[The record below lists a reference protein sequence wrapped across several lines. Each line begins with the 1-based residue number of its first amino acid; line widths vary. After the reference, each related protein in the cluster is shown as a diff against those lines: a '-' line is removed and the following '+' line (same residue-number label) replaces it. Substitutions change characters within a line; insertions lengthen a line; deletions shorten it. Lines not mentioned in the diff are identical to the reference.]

1 MKKLLLLSL
10 CVTLIFSCSVDKDTK
25 KEINTTNIMA
35 KKMPKINVYHADTII
50 DNYDWMRLSDA
61 QKQSEDQDIQTKDVL
76 DYLNSENS
84 YLKKEMA
91 DTETFQ
97 DNLFN
102 EFVSRIKQDDESVPV
117 SYNGYT
123 YYSKYQ
129 KEQDYPLHYR
139 KENLDNAK
147 EELILNLPMMAKG
160 ENYFSLGDKSVSENN
175 QFLAYSID
183 LVSRR
188 EYTIHIKDLKT
199 GKILEDKIL
208 NTTGGITWANDNKTI
223 FYTKKDTI
231 TLRSSQIFR
240 HTLGTDS
247 SEDILVFE
255 EKDDTFSCFVY
266 KTKSSKYLMIGSYQ
280 TLSTE
285 YQFLD
290 ANDPLGKWKI
300 LQAREKNIEYS
311 VSHFD
316 DKFYILT
323 NWEAKNFRLMQTS
336 INSTEKNNWQE
347 VIAHRKDVLLR
358 GIDIFKNY
366 LVVNERSEGL
376 SKSRVI
382 NWQDNSEYYI
392 TFNDPSYSLYS
403 SSNLEFDTD
412 VFRFVYS
419 SLTTPR
425 SVYDYN
431 MLTQERTLLKQKT
444 VLGGEFESDN
454 YVSERLFALSRDGKT
469 KIPISLVYRKG
480 LKKNG
485 EGPLLLNGYGSYGNS
500 SDPYFSSVRLSL
512 LDRGFTF
519 AIAHIRGGQEMGRD
533 WYEDG
538 KLLKKKNTFYDFI
551 DCAQHLI
558 DINLTSSEHLYA
570 TGGSAGGLL
579 MGAVM
584 NMEPELFNGVI
595 AGVPFVDVI
604 NTMWD
609 ETIPLTTGE
618 FDEWGNPKDKEYYDY
633 MKSYS
638 PYDNIKAVNYPNL
651 LITTGYWD
659 SQVQY
664 WEPAKWIAKIRDF
677 RANDNLLLMN
687 CNMDV
692 GHGGSSGRFE
702 SLKEIALEY
711 SFLFKLESIKK

>member
-1 MKKLLLLSL
+1 MKKTILIVL
-10 CVTLIFSCSVDKDTK
+10 CVPLMFSCGMDEEKNQ
-25 KEINTTNIMA
+25 EENNTNIMA
-35 KKMPKINVYHADTII
+35 KKIAKTNIYHTDTII
-50 DNYDWMRLSDA
+50 DNYAWMRLSDK
-61 QKQSEDQDIQTKDVL
+61 QKESDKPDIQTQDVIKYL
-76 DYLNSENS
+76 NLENDYL
-84 YLKKEMA
+84 KEEMH
-91 DTETFQ
+91 DTKLFQ
-97 DNLFN
+97 DNLYK
-102 EFVSRIKQDDESVPV
+102 EFVSRVKQDDESVPL
-117 SYNGYT
+117 SYNGYK
-123 YYSKYQ
+123 YYSKYE
-129 KEQDYPLHYR
+129 KGEDYPCHYR
-139 KENLDNAK
+139 KKNTDSSN
-147 EELILNLPMMAKG
+147 EELILNLPVMSKG
-160 ENYFSLGDKSVSENN
+160 SEYFSLGDKSISENN

-183 LVSRR
+183 LLSRR
-188 EYTIHIKDLKT
+188 EYTIYIKDLKT
-199 GKILEDKIL
+199 GKLLEDKIK
-208 NTTGGITWANDNKTI
+208 NTSGSITWANDNKTI
-223 FYTKKDTI
+223 FYTKKDEV
-231 TLRSSQIFR
+231 TLRSSQIFK
-240 HTLGTDS
+240 HILGTDS

-255 EKDDTFSCFVY
+255 EKDETFSCSIF
-266 KTKSSKYLMIGSYQ
+266 KTKSRKYLMISSYQ

-290 ANDPLGKWKI
+290 ANDPEGVWKVI
-300 LQAREKNIEYS
+300 QPRERNVEYS

-336 INSTEKNNWQE
+336 INSTSKSNWQE
-347 VIAHRKDVLLR
+347 VIPHRKDVLLR
-358 GIDIFKNY
+358 NIDIFRNY
-366 LVVNERSEGL
+366 LVLNERNEGL
-376 SKSRVI
+376 SKTRVI
-382 NWQDNSEYYI
+382 NWKDNSEYYI
-392 TFNDPSYSLYS
+392 TFNDPTYSLYS

-412 VFRFVYS
+412 SFRFVYT

-425 SVYDYN
+425 SVYDFN
-431 MLTQERTLLKQKT
+431 MLTKERTLLKQKI
-444 VLGGEFESDN
+444 VLGGEFDSEN

-469 KIPISLVYRKG
+469 SIPISLVYRKG

-485 EGPLLLNGYGSYGNS
+485 KRPLLLNGYGSYGYS

-519 AIAHIRGGQEMGRD
+519 AIAHIRGGEEMGRD

-551 DCAQHLI
+551 DCAKYLN
-558 DINLTSSEHLYA
+558 DSKFTSSDHLYA
-570 TGGSAGGLL
+570 AGGSAGGLL

-584 NMEPELFNGVI
+584 NMEPELFNGII

-609 ETIPLTTGE
+609 ETIPLTTSE
-618 FDEWGNPKDKEYYDY
+618 FDEWGNPKDKEYYNY

-638 PYDNIKAVNYPNL
+638 PYDNIMSVNYPNL

-664 WEPAKWIAKIRDF
+664 WEPAKWIAKLRDI
-677 RANDNLLLMN
+677 RANDNLLLMY

-702 SLKEIALEY
+702 SLKETALEY
-711 SFLFKLESIKK
+711 SFLFKLENIKE